1 MYTISQIRAI
11 VSNLSELAHVS
22 KDNIVVTCSAAA
34 VAMGYL
40 DEAVGVSIT
49 ADNETFAKLVNALVG
64 SGTCQ
69 LDMTTPYADKGW
81 KVWRLTYIDPC
92 IKINIFNVH
101 HTMHEVFN
109 TSTFTALTKETLIKQ
124 LLLIGT
130 EYSQTLLTL
139 IHAHNPETPHDDV
152 LSELEQVL
160 FNKFP
165 EFSHRSLTKIAKE
178 AAVVINKYR
187 G

>member
-1 MYTISQIRAI
+1 MYTISQIRSI

-22 KDNIVVTCSAAA
+22 KDNLVVTGSAAA
-34 VAMGYL
+34 VALGYL

-64 SGTCQ
+64 NGTCQ
-69 LDMTTPYADKGW
+69 LDMATPYDDKGW
-81 KVWRLTYIDPC
+81 KVWRLMYIDPC

-101 HTMHEVFN
+101 HAAHEVFN
-109 TSTFTALTKETLIKQ
+109 TTTFTALTKDALVKQ
-124 LLLIGT
+124 LLLMDNET
-130 EYSQTLLTL
+130 SQTLLTL
-139 IHAHNPETPHDDV
+139 IHAHNPETLHDDM

-160 FNKFP
+160 FNKSP
-165 EFSHRSLTKIAKE
+165 GFSRRSLAKIAEE
-178 AAVVINKYR
+178 AAVVLSKYR